1 MDLRFMIAN
10 EGLRDYTARLERA
23 ASARTVAEIH
33 HRMRARTR
41 LRKAILE
48 IVKLGGE
55 NHDLA
60 NELDGLIRSA
70 ECRLGD
76 CT

>member
-10 EGLRDYTARLERA
+10 EGLRDYAERLERA

-33 HRMRARTR
+33 YRMRARTR
-41 LRKAILE
+41 LRKAIQD

-55 NHDLA
+55 SHDVA
-60 NELDGLIRSA
+60 SELNGMIRSA